1 MKTIHPAL
9 IQGSRNET
17 GSVLIVGIIFLLVMT
32 MLGITAMQSTSQ
44 EERMA
49 GNMRDRNVAFQAAE
63 IALRAGEQVVFTG
76 PPSSGTGFYDITT
89 DNGAPD
95 ATVAANWISGAW
107 NWTSGLP
114 IAGGNTQTNSAYPLL
129 ADEPKFWIEARLG
142 RPPLEAGQPRE
153 VVYFITARS
162 TGASGGAPVVL
173 QSTARY

>member
-1 MKTIHPAL
+1 M
-9 IQGSRNET
+9 QNSRRQV

-32 MLGITAMQSTSQ
+32 MLGITAMQTTSQ

-49 GNMRDRNVAFQAAE
+49 GNMRDRGVAFQAAE
-63 IALRAGEQVVFTG
+63 IALRAGEKVVFSG
-76 PPSSGTGFYDITT
+76 PPSSGTGFYDITI
-89 DNGAPD
+89 DKGAPD
-95 ATVAANWISGAW
+95 ETVESNWTNGAW

-114 IAGGNTQTNSAYPLL
+114 IVGSTTQTNSAYPLL
-129 ADEPKFWIEARLG
+129 AEEPKFWIEARLG

-153 VVYFITARS
+153 IVYFVTARS